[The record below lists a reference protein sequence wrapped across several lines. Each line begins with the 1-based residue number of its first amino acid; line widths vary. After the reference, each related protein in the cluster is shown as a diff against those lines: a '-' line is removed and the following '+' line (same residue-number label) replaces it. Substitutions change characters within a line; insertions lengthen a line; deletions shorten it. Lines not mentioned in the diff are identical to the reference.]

1 MKIKNFPLLN
11 SRLAEEIYSKLDGVK
26 VKYVCTTEL
35 AINSVAVWDIFYRE
49 TPHPKFGNNYFGLGN
64 NYIINADSVEELT
77 FGMIDIGKDE
87 WTYSRYGHD
96 FLSWGSAFIDGGRQ
110 YTRVGSNGTIPKVK
124 YFKVKDGEFV
134 EAGNE

>member
-11 SRLAEEIYSKLDGVK
+11 SKLVEEVSSKLDEVK

-35 AINSVAVWDIFYRE
+35 ANSVVVWDIFYRE
-49 TPHPKFGNNYFGLGN
+49 TPHPKFGNKYFGLGN
-64 NYIINADSVEELT
+64 NYIINADSVEELI
-77 FGMIDIGKDE
+77 FGMIDNGKGE

-134 EAGNE
+134 EVENE